1 MMEKKNLTSC
11 KNLSGGCTG
20 LLLVSLLGLLLL
32 WPSLSHS
39 QTDSGNSSTQ
49 SGDLNTNQQGATVDS
64 NNETTTN
71 TNQYN
76 GAGSASE
83 IPVASAVAP
92 SLMSGGNDSCLKS
105 TSGGVSTLQIGIS
118 SGKYVEDEDCNR
130 RKDAQMLFTLNMKIA
145 AITRMCQH
153 DDNWMSMF
161 ESGTPCPLI
170 VGGKVVA
177 GKNAYLMMKRK
188 PTLFVRGYKAN
199 KEYFDIALGING
211 ETNGEDKESN
221 SDKSISERF
230 RTSKW

>member
-1 MMEKKNLTSC
+1 MEKKSLTSC

-20 LLLVSLLGLLLL
+20 LLLLSLLGLLLL

-118 SGKYVEDEDCNR
+118 SGKYVEDEECNR

-145 AITRMCQH
+145 AITRMCQS
-153 DDNWMSMF
+153 DKNWMSMF

-188 PTLFVRGYKAN
+188 PTLFVRDYEAN
-199 KEYFDIALGING
+199 KEYFDVALGING
-211 ETNGEDKESN
+211 ETNGEHKESG

-230 RTSKW
+230 RTSKR

>member
-1 MMEKKNLTSC
+1 M
-11 KNLSGGCTG
+11 
-20 LLLVSLLGLLLL
+20 LLLL
-32 WPSLSHS
+32 LPSLSHS
-39 QTDSGNSSTQ
+39 QDIDSGNSSTQ

-64 NNETTTN
+64 NNTTNTN

-130 RKDAQMLFTLNMKIA
+130 RKDSQMLFTLNMKIA

-153 DDNWMSMF
+153 D
-161 ESGTPCPLI
+161 
-170 VGGKVVA
+170 
-177 GKNAYLMMKRK
+177 
-188 PTLFVRGYKAN
+188 AN
-199 KEYFDIALGING
+199 
-211 ETNGEDKESN
+211 
-221 SDKSISERF
+221 
-230 RTSKW
+230 

>member
-1 MMEKKNLTSC
+1 MRLF
-11 KNLSGGCTG
+11 
-20 LLLVSLLGLLLL
+20 LLLL
-32 WPSLSHS
+32 WLISLSS
-39 QTDSGNSSTQ
+39 FAQDTDSGNTSSQT
-49 SGDLNTNQQGATVDS
+49 GDLNTNQQGATVDS
-64 NNETTTN
+64 NNNTTTN

-105 TSGGVSTLQIGIS
+105 VSGGVSTLQIGIS
-118 SGKYVEDEDCNR
+118 SGKYEIDEDCNR

-153 DDNWMSMF
+153 DDNWLSMF

-177 GKNAYLMMKRK
+177 GKNVYLMMKRK
-188 PTLFVRGYKAN
+188 PSLFVRGYEDN

-211 ETNGEDKESN
+211 ENGNGEHKESD
-221 SDKSISERF
+221 SSKSISERY
-230 RTSKW
+230 RTVDW

>member
-1 MMEKKNLTSC
+1 MRLF
-11 KNLSGGCTG
+11 LLV
-20 LLLVSLLGLLLL
+20 LLLASSYSLG
-32 WPSLSHS
+32 
-39 QTDSGNSSTQ
+39 QDTDSGNTSSQT
-49 SGDLNTNQQGATVDS
+49 GDLNTNQQGATVDS
-64 NNETTTN
+64 NNNTTTN

-118 SGKYVEDEDCNR
+118 SGKYEVDEDCNR

-153 DDNWMSMF
+153 DDNWLSMF

-188 PTLFVRGYKAN
+188 PTLFVRNYEDN
-199 KEYFDIALGING
+199 KEYFDVALGING
-211 ETNGEDKESN
+211 ENGNGDEKEDTSG
-221 SDKSISERF
+221 KSVSERF
-230 RTSKW
+230 RTTKW

>member
-1 MMEKKNLTSC
+1 MRLF
-11 KNLSGGCTG
+11 LLV
-20 LLLVSLLGLLLL
+20 LLLASSYSLG
-32 WPSLSHS
+32 
-39 QTDSGNSSTQ
+39 QDTDSGNTSSQT
-49 SGDLNTNQQGATVDS
+49 GDLNTNQQGATVDS
-64 NNETTTN
+64 NNNTTTN

-105 TSGGVSTLQIGIS
+105 ISGGVSTLQIGIS
-118 SGKYVEDEDCNR
+118 SGKYEVDEDCNR

-153 DDNWMSMF
+153 DDNWLSMF

-188 PTLFVRGYKAN
+188 PTLFVRGYEDN
-199 KEYFDIALGING
+199 KEYFDVALGING
-211 ETNGEDKESN
+211 DTNGEHKEN
-221 SDKSISERF
+221 GDAKSVSERF
-230 RTSKW
+230 RTTKW

>member
-1 MMEKKNLTSC
+1 MRLF
-11 KNLSGGCTG
+11 LLV
-20 LLLVSLLGLLLL
+20 LLLASSYSLG
-32 WPSLSHS
+32 
-39 QTDSGNSSTQ
+39 QDTDSGNTSSQT
-49 SGDLNTNQQGATVDS
+49 GDLNTNQQGATVDS
-64 NNETTTN
+64 NNNTTTN

-118 SGKYVEDEDCNR
+118 SGKYEVDEDCNR

-145 AITRMCQH
+145 AITRMCQS
-153 DDNWMSMF
+153 DDNWLSMF

-188 PTLFVRGYKAN
+188 PTLFVRGYKDN
-199 KEYFDIALGING
+199 KEYFDVALGING
-211 ETNGEDKESN
+211 ENGNGDEKEDTSG
-221 SDKSISERF
+221 KSVSERF
-230 RTSKW
+230 RTTKW

>member
-1 MMEKKNLTSC
+1 MMEKKSLTSC

-32 WPSLSHS
+32 WSSLSHS

-118 SGKYVEDEDCNR
+118 SGKYVEDEECNR

-145 AITRMCQH
+145 AITRMCQS
-153 DDNWMSMF
+153 DKNWMSMF

-188 PTLFVRGYKAN
+188 PTLFVRDYEAN
-199 KEYFDIALGING
+199 KEYFDVALGING
-211 ETNGEDKESN
+211 ETNGEHKESG

-230 RTSKW
+230 RTSKR

>member
-1 MMEKKNLTSC
+1 MRLY
-11 KNLSGGCTG
+11 
-20 LLLVSLLGLLLL
+20 LLVLLLL
-32 WPSLSHS
+32 SCSS
-39 QTDSGNSSTQ
+39 FAQDTDSGNTSTQ

-64 NNETTTN
+64 NNNTTTN

-92 SLMSGGNDSCLKS
+92 SMMSGGNDSCLKS
-105 TSGGVSTLQIGIS
+105 TTGGVSTLQIGIS
-118 SGKYVEDEDCNR
+118 KGDYLQDEECNR

-145 AITRMCQH
+145 AITRMCQS
-153 DDNWMSMF
+153 DEVWLSMF

-188 PTLFVRGYKAN
+188 PGLFVVGYEKN
-199 KEYFDIALGING
+199 KEYFDVALGING
-211 ETNGEDKESN
+211 GTEDEDKQEASG
-221 SDKSISERF
+221 KSISERY
-230 RTSKW
+230 RTVDW

>member
-1 MMEKKNLTSC
+1 MMEKKSLTSC

-20 LLLVSLLGLLLL
+20 LLLLSLLGLLLL

-118 SGKYVEDEDCNR
+118 SGKYVEDEECNR

-145 AITRMCQH
+145 AITRMCQS
-153 DDNWMSMF
+153 DKNWMSMF

-188 PTLFVRGYKAN
+188 PTLFVRDYEAN
-199 KEYFDIALGING
+199 KEYFDVALGING
-211 ETNGEDKESN
+211 ETNGEHKESG

-230 RTSKW
+230 RTSKR